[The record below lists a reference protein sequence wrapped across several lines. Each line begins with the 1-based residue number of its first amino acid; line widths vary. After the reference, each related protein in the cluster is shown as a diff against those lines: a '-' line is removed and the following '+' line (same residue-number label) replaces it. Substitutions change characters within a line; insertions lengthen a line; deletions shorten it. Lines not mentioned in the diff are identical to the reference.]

1 VLSQHRSVQR
11 HVPKRRED
19 EDVLTAV
26 IIQLASQFGRYGY
39 RRITGLLHNAGWY
52 VNRKRVE
59 RIWRQEGLK
68 VPQKQ
73 PKRGRLWLND
83 GSCVRLRPQYPN
95 HVWAYDFVMDRT
107 HNGRA
112 FRMLT
117 IIDEYTRECLAI
129 VVDRRLRS
137 TDVIET
143 LAELFIRRG
152 TPEHLRSD
160 NVLTSESRFPGE
172 TNASLRLLS
181 EDETFPCLW
190 RSIPV
195 GFHL

>member
-1 VLSQHRSVQR
+1 
-11 HVPKRRED
+11 
-19 EDVLTAV
+19 
-26 IIQLASQFGRYGY
+26 
-39 RRITGLLHNAGWY
+39 
-52 VNRKRVE
+52 
-59 RIWRQEGLK
+59 
-68 VPQKQ
+68 
-73 PKRGRLWLND
+73 
-83 GSCVRLRPQYPN
+83 
-95 HVWAYDFVMDRT
+95 
-107 HNGRA
+107 
-112 FRMLT
+112 MLT

-129 VVDRRLRS
+129 VVDRILRS